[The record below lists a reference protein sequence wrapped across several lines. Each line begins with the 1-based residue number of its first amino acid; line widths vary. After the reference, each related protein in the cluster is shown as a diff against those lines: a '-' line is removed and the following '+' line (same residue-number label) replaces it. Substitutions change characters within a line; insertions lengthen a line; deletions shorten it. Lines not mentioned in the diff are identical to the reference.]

1 MLSRLGSQRG
11 SVILLAIVLVLIL
24 GGALL
29 LLILHVIEL
38 MSETNKT
45 HASSSCFDAE
55 LLAND
60 GKVDLRMTNFK
71 LIIFH
76 EITIVL

>member
-1 MLSRLGSQRG
+1 
-11 SVILLAIVLVLIL
+11 VLIL

-29 LLILHVIEL
+29 LLVLHDIEL
-38 MSETNKT
+38 LSETNKT
-45 HASSSCFDAE
+45 HASGSCFDAE

-60 GKVDLRMTNFK
+60 GKVDLRMTNLK

-76 EITIVL
+76 EIKIVL

>member
-11 SVILLAIVLVLIL
+11 CVVLLAIVLELIL

-29 LLILHVIEL
+29 LIVLHVIEL
-38 MSETNKT
+38 VSKTNKT
-45 HASSSCFDAE
+45 HASGSCFDAE

-60 GKVDLRMTNFK
+60 GKVDLRMINLR
-71 LIIFH
+71 LIMFH
-76 EITIVL
+76 QIKILL